1 MNPGDHYVKGVQSMS
16 DRKIYDTAEIRRVAQ
31 EFISSSHTAADL
43 LSKVRTLV
51 GNLEGSF
58 KGVAAT
64 KFFNHFQDQI
74 TTLQSTVS
82 LYEDIG
88 NELNSLATRVEQF
101 DASVIG

>member
-1 MNPGDHYVKGVQSMS
+1 MS
-16 DRKIYDTAEIRRVAQ
+16 DRKVYDTSEIRRVAQ
-31 EFISSSHTAADL
+31 EFVGSSHTAADL

-64 KFFNHFQDQI
+64 KFFNHFQDQT
-74 TTLQSTVS
+74 TTLQGTVQ

-88 NELNSLATRVEQF
+88 KELNDLASRIENF
-101 DASVIG
+101 DQTLLA